1 VYNVLEAATAVA
13 PELTNSVIRDAL
25 TTFVSR
31 GLPTP
36 KSSTAGDEQPSALW
50 NKHSRLSAL
59 LLSAV
64 AFKDDVDP
72 SIRENSIVKLIVL
85 GHHPLICPY
94 VNSLPFSSHSKTF
107 RWISTPDLDRPEP
120 ESGNGPS

>member
-1 VYNVLEAATAVA
+1 MYNILEAATVVE

-25 TTFVSR
+25 TTFISR
-31 GLPTP
+31 GIPTL

-59 LLSAV
+59 LLSVV

-94 VNSLPFSSHSKTF
+94 VN
-107 RWISTPDLDRPEP
+107 
-120 ESGNGPS
+120 